1 MPIRIANDLP
11 ARPVLETE
19 GVNVMSEL
27 TAARQDIRPLRIA
40 LLNLMPTKINTETQ
54 FARLIGSTP
63 LQVDLSLV
71 RMSEHVSKNTSVE
84 HMRAFYRPWDE
95 IRHEKFDGLIVTGA
109 PIELLNFEDVDY
121 WDELC
126 QIFDWCKTNVHSTLA
141 VCWGAQAA
149 LHHFYGVP
157 KHELTEKRFG
167 VFNHQNR
174 LPGSPMMR
182 GFSDRFSIPVSR
194 WTEVREADL
203 PKNSGLEVLM
213 SSPHAG
219 LCLVN
224 DPAHR
229 ALYMFNHIEYDTDTL
244 GAEYRRDIEAGREAR
259 MPLDYFP
266 DDDPERQPSNR
277 WRSHAHLFFANWI
290 NETYQG
296 TPYELNDIGTGA
308 QGMGAHAELPAEA

>member
-11 ARPVLETE
+11 ARPVLEAE
-19 GVNVMSEL
+19 GVNVMSEK

-40 LLNLMPTKINTETQ
+40 LLNLMPTKINTEAQ

-71 RMSEHVSKNTSVE
+71 RMTNHVSKNTSGE
-84 HMRAFYRPWDE
+84 HMAAFYRPWE
-95 IRHEKFDGLIVTGA
+95 NVQHEKFDGLIVTGA
-109 PIELLNFEDVDY
+109 PIELLDFEDVSY

-126 QIFDWCKTNVHSTLA
+126 QIFDWCGTNVHSLLA

-157 KHELTEKRFG
+157 KHELSEKRFG
-167 VFNHQNR
+167 VFAHQNR
-174 LPGSPMMR
+174 LPGSPFLR

-194 WTEVREADL
+194 WTEVREDDL
-203 PKNSGLEVLM
+203 PVDKGLEVLM
-213 SSPHAG
+213 SSAHAG

-224 DPAHR
+224 DPGNR

-244 GAEYRRDIEAGREAR
+244 GAEYARDVDAGKDTR
-259 MPLDYFP
+259 MPLNYFP
-266 DDDPERQPSNR
+266 DDDPDRSPRNR

-290 NETYQG
+290 NETYQS
-296 TPYELNDIGTGA
+296 TPFPVEDIGA
-308 QGMGAHAELPAEA
+308 ANAASEALAS

>member
-11 ARPVLETE
+11 ARSVLEAE
-19 GVNVMSEL
+19 GVNVMSEK

-54 FARLIGSTP
+54 FARLVGSTP

-71 RMSEHVSKNTSVE
+71 RMTNHVSKNTSSE
-84 HMRAFYRPWDE
+84 HMAAFYRPWEDVQ
-95 IRHEKFDGLIVTGA
+95 HEKFDGLIVTGA
-109 PIELLNFEDVDY
+109 PIELLAFEDVDY

-126 QIFDWCKTNVHSTLA
+126 RIFDWCGTNVHSLLA

-149 LHHFYGVP
+149 LNHFYGVP
-157 KHELTEKRFG
+157 KHALSEKRFG
-167 VFNHQNR
+167 VFAHRNR
-174 LPGSPMMR
+174 LPGSPILR

-194 WTEVREADL
+194 WTEVLEEDL
-203 PKNSGLEVLM
+203 PRDQGLEVLM

-224 DPAHR
+224 DPAKR

-244 GAEYRRDIEAGREAR
+244 GAEYARDVEASRDVR
-259 MPLDYFP
+259 MPLNYFP
-266 DDDPERQPSNR
+266 DDDPARTPRNR
-277 WRSHAHLFFANWI
+277 WRSHAHLFIANWI
-290 NETYQG
+290 NETYQ
-296 TPYELNDIGTGA
+296 TTSFDVDDIGA
-308 QGMGAHAELPAEA
+308 SALSADVQDRARVS